1 MYHDYRQVTGY
12 RSSCYLDTINVG
24 ITRSQTNTGGLLPL
38 RERRLVLHVNDLIC
52 GVPLE
57 HATVRCDLFISGS
70 ANGCSFSRCY
80 GSAGISKLVQTAQ
93 ILHLPKYDFLCI
105 IYVRWL
111 WFVNVWRLSA
121 WVYADAVKMIQQ
133 AQICNHALNWQ
144 EVKAQADRKK
154 AKKSDKRT
162 TEAPPRQAP
171 PAPTPPEARPPLRED
186 ALLVWWNDL
195 VELQDTLKG
204 IL

>member
-1 MYHDYRQVTGY
+1 
-12 RSSCYLDTINVG
+12 
-24 ITRSQTNTGGLLPL
+24 
-38 RERRLVLHVNDLIC
+38 
-52 GVPLE
+52 
-57 HATVRCDLFISGS
+57 
-70 ANGCSFSRCY
+70 
-80 GSAGISKLVQTAQ
+80 
-93 ILHLPKYDFLCI
+93 
-105 IYVRWL
+105 
-111 WFVNVWRLSA
+111 
-121 WVYADAVKMIQQ
+121 MIQQ

-171 PAPTPPEARPPLRED
+171 PAPPPPEARPPLRED

>member
-1 MYHDYRQVTGY
+1 MLG
-12 RSSCYLDTINVG
+12 SLG
-24 ITRSQTNTGGLLPL
+24 RSQTNTGGLLPL
-38 RERRLVLHVNDLIC
+38 RERPLVLHVNDLIC
-52 GVPLE
+52 GIPLE
-57 HATVRCDLFISGS
+57 HATVRCDHFISGS
-70 ANGCSFSRCY
+70 ANGCSFSCCY
-80 GSAGISKLVQTAQ
+80 GSARISKLVQTAQ
-93 ILHLPKYDFLCI
+93 ILHLPKYDFLCMI
-105 IYVRWL
+105 DVRWL
-111 WFVNVWRLSA
+111 WFVNEGMRLSA
-121 WVYADAVKMIQQ
+121 WVYSDTVKMIQQ

-162 TEAPPRQAP
+162 ISTTEAPPRQAP
-171 PAPTPPEARPPLRED
+171 PAPPPPEACPPLRED

>member
-1 MYHDYRQVTGY
+1 MYHNYRQVTGY
-12 RSSCYLDTINVG
+12 RSSCDLDTINVG
-24 ITRSQTNTGGLLPL
+24 ITRTVTNEHRRASSSQRKASRP
-38 RERRLVLHVNDLIC
+38 
-52 GVPLE
+52 
-57 HATVRCDLFISGS
+57 ATVRCDLFISGS
-70 ANGCSFSRCY
+70 ANGCSFSCCY
-80 GSAGISKLVQTAQ
+80 CSARISKLVQTAQ
-93 ILHLPKYDFLCI
+93 ILHLPKYDFLCMI
-105 IYVRWL
+105 DVRWL
-111 WFVNVWRLSA
+111 WFVNVWRPSA
-121 WVYADAVKMIQQ
+121 WVYSDTVKMIQQ
-133 AQICNHALNWQ
+133 AQICIHALNWQ

-171 PAPTPPEARPPLRED
+171 PAPPPPEARPPLRED